1 MFLKTKISLLLAV
14 VSIIL
19 VSLGGIE
26 DSTRIFAQDATGNAD
41 DSARA
46 EGAIVEGQSD
56 TPQFPSVICTASKE
70 KVPTMGIRFSAV
82 NATQELSGWWNIP
95 GSGNGNNTGGHIS
108 SAMVQNGTFELIGT
122 MDYDYLCSQKGDLNF
137 EISITGKCGPETVI
151 RYTSNNEVSSHDFT
165 GHVNCR

>member
-14 VSIIL
+14 VGIIL
-19 VSLGGIE
+19 VIIEGVE
-26 DSTRIFAQDATGNAD
+26 DSTKVFAQDATGNAD

-82 NATQELSGWWNIP
+82 NSTQDLSGWWNIP
-95 GSGNGNNTGGHIS
+95 GSGSGNNTGGHIS
-108 SAMVQNGTFELIGT
+108 HAMVQNRTFELTGT
-122 MDYDYLCSQKGDLNF
+122 MDYDFLCAQKGDLNY
-137 EISITGKCGPETVI
+137 EISITGKCGLETII
-151 RYTSNNEVSSHDFT
+151 RYTSNNEVSSHDFK

>member
-14 VSIIL
+14 VGIIL
-19 VSLGGIE
+19 LIIEGVE
-26 DSTRIFAQDATGNAD
+26 DSTKVFAQDTTGNAD

-70 KVPTMGIRFSAV
+70 KVPTIGIRFSAV
-82 NATQELSGWWNIP
+82 NATQDLSGWWNIP
-95 GSGNGNNTGGHIS
+95 GSGSGNNTGGHIS
-108 SAMVQNGTFELIGT
+108 HAMVQNRTFELTGT
-122 MDYDYLCSQKGDLNF
+122 MDYDYLCAQKGDLNY
-137 EISITGKCGPETVI
+137 EISITGKCGLETVI
-151 RYTSNNEVSSHDFT
+151 RYTSNNEVSSHDFI

>member
-14 VSIIL
+14 VGIIL
-19 VSLGGIE
+19 VIIE
-26 DSTRIFAQDATGNAD
+26 GVQDSKKVFAQDATGNAD
-41 DSARA
+41 GSARA

-82 NATQELSGWWNIP
+82 NATQDLSGWWNIP
-95 GSGNGNNTGGHIS
+95 GSGSGNNTGGHIS
-108 SAMVQNGTFELIGT
+108 HAMVQNRTFELTGT
-122 MDYDYLCSQKGDLNF
+122 MDYDYLCSQKGDLNY
-137 EISITGKCGPETVI
+137 EISITGKCGLETVI
-151 RYTSNNEVSSHDFT
+151 RYTSNNEVSSHDFI